1 MSLAGTESQFDASMG
16 RGEAPRAF
24 AAAALRPE
32 RGAAGENLAWH
43 LVKTHK
49 SRPLRFRGERIIRM
63 ATEPGEADV
72 PAHEIDLFLTEA
84 DTFVV
89 VLNRLG
95 AAGARHPLSV
105 FEAASAT
112 EIRAHVAKIDP
123 LPGLPI
129 PLDIIENKSIGEMLE
144 AHENLA
150 RRIQA
155 IRQDL
160 GALCEMAL
168 APLS

>member
-24 AAAALRPE
+24 AAA
-32 RGAAGENLAWH
+32 GEDMAWH

-63 ATEPGEADV
+63 ATEPEESDF
-72 PAHEIDLFLTEA
+72 PAHEIDLFMTEA
-84 DTFVV
+84 DRFVV
-89 VLNRLG
+89 VINRLG
-95 AAGARHPLSV
+95 EGGTRHPLSV

-112 EIRAHVAKIDP
+112 EIRAHVATIDP
-123 LPGLPI
+123 LPGLPV
-129 PLDIIENKSIGEMLE
+129 PLDIIENKSIGAMLE

-155 IRQDL
+155 IRLDL